1 MNRKTGCNNN
11 ELMHYG
17 VLGMK
22 WGVRRTKRNLNT
34 AVKALSKQQSLQ
46 KARLERARN
55 GDKNATVMSRKEERL
70 YNKYDKNLS
79 KAYKNAAKD
88 VKRMDNYKSKES
100 AKIDKRYGV
109 SRKEKQ
115 ANKAIDTFEKTFNN
129 PASFDKDI
137 YKQHDK
143 AVKKLSDYYTSK
155 GLAQI
160 EKTNL
165 YNKNIKE
172 ISRDSVKA
180 GRSMVFNIILSPAP
194 ITGAKRHVRNLSRMN
209 GVDQSVADNEYAKAY
224 ERASRELKRW

>member
-1 MNRKTGCNNN
+1 MNYTVNND
-11 ELMHYG
+11 ELTHYG

-22 WGVRRTKRNLNT
+22 WGVRRTKRNLTT

-100 AKIDKRYGV
+100 AKIEKRYGLA
-109 SRKEKQ
+109 RKEKQ
-115 ANKAIDTFEKTFNN
+115 ANKAIDAFEKTFNN

-143 AVKKLSDYYTSK
+143 AVKNFLITIHQK
-155 GLAQI
+155 GL
-160 EKTNL
+160 L
-165 YNKNIKE
+165 
-172 ISRDSVKA
+172 
-180 GRSMVFNIILSPAP
+180 G
-194 ITGAKRHVRNLSRMN
+194 
-209 GVDQSVADNEYAKAY
+209 
-224 ERASRELKRW
+224 